1 MKQNAHRV
9 VQSRNIILYILI
21 ALMVLTG
28 ALSGESRAQSAILP
42 VTEHAQGAVYRT
54 VRSMPLT
61 DEPCTEKMIGTQ
73 TKLPIIRSF
82 RPLRRAFRALLAE
95 SYVCAVTQTSHLG
108 EFLRQNVTQTWICA
122 QGLVTTIQYI
132 HDLDGKK
139 SA

>member
-1 MKQNAHRV
+1 MKQNARIT

-28 ALSGESRAQSAILP
+28 TLSGESRAQSAILS
-42 VTEHAQGAVYRT
+42 VTENVQGAVYRM
-54 VRSMPLT
+54 VRSTPIT

-73 TKLPIIRSF
+73 TRLSVIRAF
-82 RPLRRAFRALLAE
+82 RPLRRAFRALLAQI
-95 SYVCAVTQTSHLG
+95 YICAAIQAAHQG
-108 EFLRQNVTQTWICA
+108 ELLRQNVSQTWICA